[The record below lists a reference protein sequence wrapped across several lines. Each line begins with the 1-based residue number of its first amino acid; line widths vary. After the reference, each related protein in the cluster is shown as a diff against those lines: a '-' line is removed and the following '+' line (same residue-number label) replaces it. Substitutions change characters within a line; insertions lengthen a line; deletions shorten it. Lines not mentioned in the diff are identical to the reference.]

1 MAAAGLRVAVV
12 GLALATGSP
21 AMVVPGVAADSIAAT
36 ARMAE
41 NSVAVAPAA
50 DSWPPRVF
58 QSPGH

>member
-36 ARMAE
+36 ARMAK

-50 DSWPPRVF
+50 NSWPP
-58 QSPGH
+58 